1 MKSKPILKV
10 LTLFLLG
17 MALGAMIMGWYVQRE
32 LNRMHHHKGGE
43 GFARHI
49 TKMSGTEG
57 EKREQVYNLSL
68 SYGEKMNVLEKSFR
82 QDRIIVMDS
91 LSKEVEEILDGKEK
105 EEFLLRMERMKK
117 GPPHEKKDKPH

>member
-10 LTLFLLG
+10 LALFLLG

-43 GFARHI
+43 GFARHM
-49 TKMSGTEG
+49 TKISGTEG

-68 SYGEKMNVLEKSFR
+68 SYGEKMNELEKSFR
-82 QDRIIVMDS
+82 QDRTTVMDS
-91 LSKEVEEILDGKEK
+91 LSKEVEGILDGKEK
-105 EEFLLRMERMKK
+105 EKFLLHMEMMKK
-117 GPPHEKKDKPH
+117 GPPHKKRGKSH